1 MALFNAIPGTGRLHV
16 KRRLIA
22 LEALLTI
29 GVAWAALKL
38 LPFRRA
44 IRLGAV
50 ALPSKPPPDPAR
62 IVTMCAAAV
71 HSASRFLPMR
81 AVCIHQGLGLQRMLR
96 RRGVDALLHYG
107 IANDDDNAL
116 RAHVWVE
123 AGGDTVIGGSEA
135 AEFTRVATFP

>member
-29 GVAWAALKL
+29 GAAWAALKL

-50 ALPSKPPPDPAR
+50 ALPNERPPDPAR
-62 IVTMCAAAV
+62 IVTACAAAV
-71 HSASRFLPMR
+71 RSVSRFLPMR
-81 AVCIHQGLGLQRMLR
+81 AVCIHKGLGLQRMLR

-107 IANDDDNAL
+107 IAKDGGNEL

-123 AGGDTVIGGSEA
+123 AGGAFVIGGSEA
-135 AEFTRVATFP
+135 PDFTRVATFP